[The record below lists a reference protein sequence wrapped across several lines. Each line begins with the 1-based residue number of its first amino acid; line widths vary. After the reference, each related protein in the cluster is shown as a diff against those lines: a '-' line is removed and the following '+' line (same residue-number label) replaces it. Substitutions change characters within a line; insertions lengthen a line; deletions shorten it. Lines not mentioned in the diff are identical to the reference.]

1 MHRFRIRFA
10 TAKPCF
16 ALQFLPPTSGRNC
29 AATQATPS
37 EVLGWSRANSAIC
50 PQESPLSRND
60 CQTQRRWTYCI
71 FSVLWFFTFS
81 HLCDKFHVLKTVWLT
96 SLCRRMEGPESSHQS
111 GRVWVEPRDHPLTS
125 TCPQDAGRFWSSP
138 ILQNFFCAENESLF
152 CNECKGLYFSFM
164 SL

>member
-1 MHRFRIRFA
+1 MQNINFA
-10 TAKPCF
+10 YALLLRNLVLHCNFFHQPPVEIALQHKLPLAKCWAGAERTARSVPKRVPCLGMIAKPKG
-16 ALQFLPPTSGRNC
+16 AEPIVYFLFYG
-29 AATQATPS
+29 
-37 EVLGWSRANSAIC
+37 
-50 PQESPLSRND
+50 
-60 CQTQRRWTYCI
+60 
-71 FSVLWFFTFS
+71 FS

-125 TCPQDAGRFWSSP
+125 TCPQDAGHFWSSP